1 MRKIT
6 LDMMNN
12 APEYKD
18 KDIWDIPYHSTSDEE
33 DEDTSEES
41 SEESYDDEDED
52 DNEEKSKKPLKD

>member
-52 DNEEKSKKPLKD
+52 DN